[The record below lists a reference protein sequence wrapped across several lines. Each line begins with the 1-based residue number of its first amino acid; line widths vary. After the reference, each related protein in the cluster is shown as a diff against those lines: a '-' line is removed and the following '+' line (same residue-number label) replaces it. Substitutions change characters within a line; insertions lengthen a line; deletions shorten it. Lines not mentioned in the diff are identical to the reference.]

1 MVLDKSRPEIILHFL
16 IINKQ
21 NCLRDSHEEKKK
33 AFSLDATEQ
42 KYSPNFFFSKTK

>member
-1 MVLDKSRPEIILHFL
+1 MVLDKSRPEIILQFL

-33 AFSLDATEQ
+33 LLVWMQLSKSTAPT
-42 KYSPNFFFSKTK
+42 FF